1 MDAIDLIFLFE
12 DDYEDAVDTLESYLD
27 GMDSQL

>member
-12 DDYEDAVDTLESYLD
+12 DDYEDAVDALESYLG
-27 GMDSQL
+27 GMDSQR